1 MNDTVQTEAL
11 PGVRWYDPC
20 DLPAGRFEYGAV
32 LRIFSFR
39 MNTPGKIAIVHDW
52 MVTMRGGE
60 KVLEVLC
67 ELFPDATLF
76 TLVHREGAL
85 SPTIERMKIVTSFI
99 QKLPFGK
106 SAYQR
111 YLPLFPAAVERLDVR
126 DFDVVISSSHAVA
139 KGVRVRSDALHV
151 CYCYTPMRY
160 IWDQYD
166 EYFGPGRSSLANR
179 LAMRIFV
186 DYLRRWDRRTAQD
199 VDHFV
204 AISQNV
210 RERIRRIYDR
220 DATVIYPPVDVER
233 CRVSRRDEGYFLIVS
248 ALVPYKRV
256 DLAVEAFNRLGER
269 LVIIGTGAEQKR
281 LQSMAGK
288 NIEFLG
294 WVDDRHL
301 PSYFEGCRALIFP
314 GEEDFGIV
322 PVEAMA
328 TGKPVV
334 AYAKGGALETVV
346 DGTTG
351 ILFRERTAE
360 SLEQAV
366 RGLGKMTFKPE
377 TIRFH
382 AQQFDRPIFKE
393 RMRQF
398 ISTASGG
405 RFH

>member
-1 MNDTVQTEAL
+1 
-11 PGVRWYDPC
+11 
-20 DLPAGRFEYGAV
+20 
-32 LRIFSFR
+32 
-39 MNTPGKIAIVHDW
+39 
-52 MVTMRGGE
+52 MRGGE

-111 YLPLFPAAVERLDVR
+111 YLPLFPAAVGRLDVQ
-126 DFDVVISSSHAVA
+126 DFDVVISSSHAAA

-166 EYFGPGRSSLANR
+166 EYFGPGRSSLTNR
-179 LAMRIFV
+179 LAMKMFV
-186 DYLRRWDRRTAQD
+186 NYLRRWDRRTARD

-220 DATVIYPPVDVER
+220 DATVIYPPVDVAR
-233 CRVSRRDEGYFLIVS
+233 YKVSGKDEGYFLIVS

-269 LVIIGTGAEQKR
+269 LVIIGTGAERKK
-281 LQSMAGK
+281 LQSIAGK

-294 WVDDRHL
+294 WVDDQYL
-301 PSYFEGCRALIFP
+301 PSYFERCRALIFP

-328 TGKPVV
+328 TGKPVI
-334 AYAKGGALETVV
+334 AFAKGGALETVV

-360 SLEQAV
+360 SLEHAV
-366 RGLGKMTFKPE
+366 RGLGKSAFNPDS
-377 TIRFH
+377 IRSH
-382 AQQFDRPIFKE
+382 AQQFDRAIFKE
-393 RMRQF
+393 RIRQF
-398 ISTASGG
+398 IATA
-405 RFH
+405 RDREVH

>member
-1 MNDTVQTEAL
+1 
-11 PGVRWYDPC
+11 
-20 DLPAGRFEYGAV
+20 
-32 LRIFSFR
+32 
-39 MNTPGKIAIVHDW
+39 

-76 TLVHREGAL
+76 TLVHRRGAL
-85 SPTIERMKIVTSFI
+85 SPTIERMKIETSFI

-106 SAYQR
+106 SAYQK
-111 YLPLFPAAVERLDVR
+111 YLPLFPTAIERMNVR

-166 EYFGPGRSSLANR
+166 DYFGPGRSSLTNR
-179 LAMRIFV
+179 LAMKMFV
-186 DYLRRWDRRTAQD
+186 NYLRRWDRRTARD

-210 RERIRRIYDR
+210 RERIRRIYER
-220 DATVIYPPVDVER
+220 DATVIYPPVDVQR
-233 CRVSRRDEGYFLIVS
+233 YKASGKDEGYFLIVS

-256 DLAVEAFNRLGER
+256 DLAVEAFNRLGEK

-281 LQSMAGK
+281 LQSMARK

-294 WVDDRHL
+294 WVGDRYL

-328 TGKPVV
+328 SGKPVI

-360 SLEQAV
+360 SLEHAV
-366 RGLGKMTFKPE
+366 RGLGNSTFKPDS
-377 TIRFH
+377 IRSH
-382 AQQFDRPIFKE
+382 AEQFDRAIFKE
-393 RMRQF
+393 RIRQF
-398 ISTASGG
+398 IATARDGEV
-405 RFH
+405 H